1 MDSHVRTKWGSLQM
15 NAQHT
20 NAYKPTS
27 MCHNE
32 LIPTSYLLGLLEDF
46 DPICAEVLPNQY
58 MVGCLIVRHI

>member
-1 MDSHVRTKWGSLQM
+1 M